1 MDLTKSIA
9 SYQSSIHLRVY
20 CNNFQMLKF
29 NAKETYSK
37 KKKERKKIQF
47 AFEIEEKKK
56 KGKKIK

>member
-29 NAKETYSK
+29 NAKETRYSK
-37 KKKERKKIQF
+37 KKKKGRKF
-47 AFEIEEKKK
+47 NSHSRSKKK
-56 KGKKIK
+56 KRKERR

>member
-1 MDLTKSIA
+1 MDLTKA

>member
-1 MDLTKSIA
+1 MDLTKA

-37 KKKERKKIQF
+37 KKKKRKKIQF